1 MKLIITESQYKKM
14 LNESERKNDVGE
26 MITEFINDNFGEY
39 NTEYNNTFDEVTL
52 DVSIEYHVEKS
63 VVWKSKSENMAF
75 YEGVGPEYEGT
86 VYIIV
91 DGLLVGLKDKDTW
104 ERMYGYDDI
113 PEYIWDEFQETIW
126 TQVKKYFDTDV
137 DFDIEFNEKNINE
150 SVLNESTLPEGL
162 SDLLFDVID
171 DYKNS
176 CDFFEDSLEYV
187 ESIIDYTISRAVS
200 QEIIEPT
207 SDEYIDSLYDV
218 LFDKYSETLMGEY
231 EAICENN
238 D

>member
-1 MKLIITESQYKKM
+1 MKLIITESQYNKM
-14 LNESERKNDVGE
+14 LNE
-26 MITEFINDNFGEY
+26 
-39 NTEYNNTFDEVTL
+39 
-52 DVSIEYHVEKS
+52 VE
-63 VVWKSKSENMAF
+63 
-75 YEGVGPEYEGT
+75 
-86 VYIIV
+86 
-91 DGLLVGLKDKDTW
+91 L
-104 ERMYGYDDI
+104 
-113 PEYIWDEFQETIW
+113 
-126 TQVKKYFDTDV
+126 
-137 DFDIEFNEKNINE
+137 INE
-150 SVLNESTLPEGL
+150 SILPEGL

-171 DYKNS
+171 DYKSS

-207 SDEYIDSLYDV
+207 SDEYIDSLYDE